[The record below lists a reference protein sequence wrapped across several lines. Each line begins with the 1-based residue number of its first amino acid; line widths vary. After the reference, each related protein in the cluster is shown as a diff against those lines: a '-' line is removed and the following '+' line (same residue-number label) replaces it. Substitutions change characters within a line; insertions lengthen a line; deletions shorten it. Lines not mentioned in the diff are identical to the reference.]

1 MTFSTAGQ
9 ANPTQTHQANL
20 LTSLARR
27 LEAARAHQDQQLVA
41 ALQHEQEQLS
51 AFEQPTS
58 ASSRLEQTWMG
69 FAETL
74 SDWTKVQIE
83 QTTDSQGNPGWYVY
97 NPQAGEAMFTQS
109 KDEMNQWIK
118 SSYWGK

>member
-9 ANPTQTHQANL
+9 ASLTQTHQANL
-20 LTSLARR
+20 LTSLTHR

-41 ALQHEQEQLS
+41 ALQQEQEQLS
-51 AFEQPTS
+51 TVAHPAS
-58 ASSRLEQTWMG
+58 ASSRLEQVWMG

-97 NPQAGEAMFTQS
+97 NPQAGEAMFTKSQ
-109 KDEMNQWIK
+109 DEMNQWIK

>member
-9 ANPTQTHQANL
+9 ATLTQTHQANL

-27 LEAARAHQDQQLVA
+27 LEAARAHHDQQLVA
-41 ALQHEQEQLS
+41 ALQNEQEQLS
-51 AFEQPTS
+51 ASAQS
-58 ASSRLEQTWMG
+58 ASAGSRLEQKWMG

-83 QTTDSQGNPGWYVY
+83 QTTDNQGNPAWYAY
-97 NPQAGEAMFTQS
+97 NPEAGEAVFTQS
-109 KDEMNQWIK
+109 KEEMNQWIK
-118 SSYWGK
+118 TNYWSK